1 MYVYVVILISLKAH
15 YVSVQLPYF
24 RPVPTLNCTLIL
36 PTASRGKQN
45 KKVVTF
51 STMGILCKWAAFVSL
66 FVFCVCTYEKK
77 KKPSVP
83 DPVRARTTCCFVSL
97 MCFAAANGKTNSRSI
112 FRVFRAL
119 HSLCPSDNT
128 RQGHFVH
135 FLLTWFRRCQLSS
148 QSSRTVKSFSIGVN
162 DRRLTV
168 VLFGI
173 SWVPRFRS
181 YWFPCFCC
189 GF

>member
-1 MYVYVVILISLKAH
+1 M
-15 YVSVQLPYF
+15 
-24 RPVPTLNCTLIL
+24 
-36 PTASRGKQN
+36 SRIC
-45 KKVVTF
+45 F
-51 STMGILCKWAAFVSL
+51 SFC
-66 FVFCVCTYEKK
+66 FCVCTYEKK
-77 KKPSVP
+77 KPCVP

-119 HSLCPSDNT
+119 HSLCPPGQHET
-128 RQGHFVH
+128 RALCTFPSHVISSMS
-135 FLLTWFRRCQLSS
+135 TELSIVA
-148 QSSRTVKSFSIGVN
+148 RTVKSFSTGVN
-162 DRRLTV
+162 GRLLTV

-181 YWFPCFCC
+181 YGFPCFCC

>member
-1 MYVYVVILISLKAH
+1 MLLFSSHWRLITSAFNCHISGLFPRSIALLFCL
-15 YVSVQLPYF
+15 QLHEE
-24 RPVPTLNCTLIL
+24 
-36 PTASRGKQN
+36 N
-45 KKVVTF
+45 KTKRWWHLARWAF
-51 STMGILCKWAAFVSL
+51 SANEPHLFLFLFFAFVH
-66 FVFCVCTYEKK
+66 TKKK